1 MSAAP
6 PSPATASSSASSSA
20 PSSSSSSSTSSS
32 PSSPPTP
39 DTGAD
44 VVVTCRGLAHAW
56 GLTPALRGVDL
67 TLRRGRI
74 TGFLGRN
81 GAGKSTT
88 MRVLA
93 GALVPDAG
101 VVLVDGV
108 SARAPAARARV
119 GWAPEEP
126 AVAAG
131 LTVLEQL
138 QFAGRL
144 RGLVGAALRA
154 AVTSAIDSLDLTDV
168 EMKLCGALSKGTRQ
182 RVGTAMALLGAP
194 AVLLLDEPAAGL
206 DPAQVARL
214 RALLRQLRDGGCAIL
229 LSSHVTAELEAVAD
243 DVVAIA
249 GGRTVFA
256 GGRDALGDAVRA
268 AAGAAAP

>member
-6 PSPATASSSASSSA
+6 PSPATASSSASSSV
-20 PSSSSSSSTSSS
+20 STSSSSTSSS
-32 PSSPPTP
+32 SPAAT
-39 DTGAD
+39 DAGAA

-108 SARAPAARARV
+108 LAHAPAARARV

-131 LTVLEQL
+131 LTVREQL

-144 RGLVGAALRA
+144 RGLAGAALRT
-154 AVTSAIDSLDLTDV
+154 AVDSAVASLDLMDV
-168 EMKLCGALSKGTRQ
+168 ETKLCGALSKGTRQ
-182 RVGTAMALLGAP
+182 RVGTAMALLGTP

-206 DPAQVARL
+206 DPAQATRL

-256 GGRDALGDAVRA
+256 GGRDALADAVRA